1 MSQDTKIDE
10 SRFLELWEKGYS
22 CTIIQE
28 KLNISRY
35 MINRLVEK
43 NKLKERPEIII
54 RDRSPDQK
62 WTEDKITRF
71 MQVYKTDGGSIKAA
85 SEFGVSKQYA
95 PVLAQRF
102 RRKGY

>member
-1 MSQDTKIDE
+1 MSQDEKIDE
-10 SRFLELWEKGYS
+10 SKFIELWEKGYS
-22 CTIIQE
+22 CIIIQE

-43 NKLKERPEIII
+43 NKLKERAEIII
-54 RDRSPDQK
+54 KDRSPDQK
-62 WTEDKITRF
+62 WTEEKIIRF
-71 MQVYKTDGGSIKAA
+71 MEMYRTNGGSIKAA

-102 RRKGY
+102 RRRGY